1 MVLISSQDGLELKAI
16 CLCQPQPLEF
26 CGYKGGVT
34 MPGTKQG
41 FKIVYLS

>member
-16 CLCQPQPLEF
+16 PLHQPQPLEF

-34 MPGTKQG
+34 VPGTKQG
-41 FKIVYLS
+41 FKTVNLS